1 MKLSYDNL
9 VRRFGLFLEFLIFG
23 VVLGVIEDLIA
34 VTLATGEVITLRTL
48 GIIILVAI
56 PFAVLGELLVERKGI
71 LFPRRKKK

>member
-71 LFPRRKKK
+71 LFGRKKRN